1 MPMPVCLS
9 FTARNALALVVAGVL
24 VTPLLPSMARA
35 ADPAPVQQQQPTQV
49 APQAQ
54 ASGPPHQIAKPGGG
68 VIDCD
73 ATDADN
79 ELLACARKDL
89 DAGQKRLDDLVKQTQ
104 ASLPAAGRSTFDA
117 AHKAWLAY
125 RDADCRWNAYD
136 VETGRTSELI
146 LMSCLADLT
155 ISRMEELD
163 AGFGNQ

>member
-1 MPMPVCLS
+1 MPMPVCFS
-9 FTARNALALVVAGVL
+9 FARQSTAFAVLASVIAASFG
-24 VTPLLPSMARA
+24 SAAWA
-35 ADPAPVQQQQPTQV
+35 ADPAPTPAPALSQP
-49 APQAQ
+49 Q

-89 DAGQKRLDDLVKQTQ
+89 EAGQKHLDELVKQTQ
-104 ASLPAAGRSTFDA
+104 ASLPAAGRATFDA

-136 VETGRTSELI
+136 VETGRSSELI